1 MKDDTISREAAL
13 NCVYGTS
20 PNKIKGR
27 IAELPSATDTNV
39 GGMISRQ
46 AALDA
51 LGERPVVWSDND
63 DYTLGERNQ
72 YDMDRLAIETVP
84 SAQPDVPDTNVGDMI
99 SRQAALDAI
108 KKLEKPAPTAQHLSA
123 IFDCEDTI
131 KALPSAQPGWIPVT
145 ERLPDKEGSYLCT
158 VQGYVGKTTY
168 LRIADFHPDIYVEY
182 DIEEHKPGFIDY
194 DSEYGFYEV
203 TKVLA
208 WMPLPTP
215 YREG

>member
-1 MKDDTISREAAL
+1 MTTMKDDMISRQAAL

-39 GGMISRQ
+39 VGNLIDRQ

-84 SAQPDVPDTNVGDMI
+84 SAQPG
-99 SRQAALDAI
+99 
-108 KKLEKPAPTAQHLSA
+108 
-123 IFDCEDTI
+123 CEDAVSRADVDILIEEAQTAWLRGDI
-131 KALPSAQPGWIPVT
+131 LLMYPALKKGLQKVPPVTPKQPGWIPVT
-145 ERLPDKEGSYLCT
+145 ERLPKPNEYENDVRKYYL
-158 VQGYVGKTTY
+158 VQN
-168 LRIADFHPDIYVEY
+168 
-182 DIEEHKPGFIDY
+182 
-194 DSEYGFYEV
+194 EYGDMMVCSWNGRYWEQMYCNTPV
-203 TKVLA
+203 EDKVVA
-208 WMPLPTP
+208 WMSLPTP
-215 YREG
+215 YREGGQDEQN

>member
-1 MKDDTISREAAL
+1 MKDDMISRQAAL

-39 GGMISRQ
+39 VGNLIDRQ

-84 SAQPDVPDTNVGDMI
+84 SAQP
-99 SRQAALDAI
+99 
-108 KKLEKPAPTAQHLSA
+108 
-123 IFDCEDTI
+123 
-131 KALPSAQPGWIPVT
+131 GWIPVT
-145 ERLPDKEGSYLCT
+145 ERLPKPNEYENDVRKYYL
-158 VQGYVGKTTY
+158 VQN
-168 LRIADFHPDIYVEY
+168 
-182 DIEEHKPGFIDY
+182 
-194 DSEYGFYEV
+194 EYGDMMVCSWNGRYWEQMYCNTPV
-203 TKVLA
+203 KDKVVA
-208 WMPLPTP
+208 WMPLPKMW
-215 YREG
+215 EGEKDDG